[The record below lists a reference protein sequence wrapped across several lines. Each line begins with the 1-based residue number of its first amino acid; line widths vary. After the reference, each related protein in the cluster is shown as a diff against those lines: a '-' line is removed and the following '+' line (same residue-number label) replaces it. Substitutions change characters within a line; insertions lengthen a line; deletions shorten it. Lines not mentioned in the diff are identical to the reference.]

1 MTSAAALHQ
10 KNVAGEFECETD
22 VPTSK
27 SDYVILHAPKN
38 LINNSEVAIICDRL
52 KLSDN
57 DATMILSTF
66 IKACGGDINDFC
78 LSRSS
83 TYRSRI
89 ASRLQ
94 VSQQI
99 ISKFSQNSP
108 KYVAVHW
115 DGKLSQNRYG
125 ESHKAL
131 SIVAT
136 GPPNFTNGKLLAI
149 QKLGQASGKAQAEA
163 TFEVIYGS

>member
-1 MTSAAALHQ
+1 M
-10 KNVAGEFECETD
+10 V
-22 VPTSK
+22 
-27 SDYVILHAPKN
+27 
-38 LINNSEVAIICDRL
+38 CDRL

-57 DATMILSTF
+57 AATMILSTF
-66 IKACGGDINDFC
+66 IKACGGDINIFC

-94 VSQQI
+94 VLQQI
-99 ISKFSQNSP
+99 TSEFSQNPP
-108 KYVAVHW
+108 KYVAVHC

-125 ESHKAL
+125 ESQEAL
-131 SIVAT
+131 LIVAI

-149 QKLGQASGKAQAEA
+149 QLFRINNVASMSHQSYR
-163 TFEVIYGS
+163 IDWR